1 MLLFAAACVLPVSE
15 IYRAQEPVFVDIPGA
30 VSVRA
35 CTWSKWNAVAAGCA
49 NLAEG
54 EREGDGPFTVKEFSN
69 TVTVIFGEAPL
80 MQTLYVACVDKA
92 PRGSVLYAWDASFP
106 IEVRIADGKH
116 DTVGE
121 HALDA
126 AERDA
131 LARGLCDGSV
141 VAMKKP

>member
-1 MLLFAAACVLPVSE
+1 MLLLAAACVLPVAE
-15 IYRAQEPVFVDIPGA
+15 IYRAREPVFVDIPGD
-30 VSVRA
+30 VVVRA
-35 CTWSKWNAVAAGCA
+35 CTWSKWNAVTAGCA

-54 EREGDGPFTVKEFSN
+54 EREDAGPFTVKEFSN
-69 TVTVIFGEAPL
+69 MVTVIYGEAPL

-92 PRGSVLYAWDASFP
+92 LRGSVLYAWDASFP

-116 DTVGE
+116 ETVGE
-121 HALDA
+121 HALEA
-126 AERDA
+126 TERDA

>member
-1 MLLFAAACVLPVSE
+1 M
-15 IYRAQEPVFVDIPGA
+15 FVDIPGE

-35 CTWSKWNAVAAGCA
+35 CTWSKWNAVKEGCA

-54 EREGDGPFTVKEFSN
+54 EANDGGPFTVKEFSN
-69 TVTVIFGEAPL
+69 MVTVIFGEAPL

-116 DTVGE
+116 ETVGE
-121 HALDA
+121 HPLDA
-126 AERDA
+126 ADRDA
-131 LARGLCDGSV
+131 LERGLCDGTV